1 MTSTTP
7 APQDTPQDQAAQL
20 AFSPI
25 DNELPLRWQRALH
38 LAPAGDLGVGRR
50 AVFFALL
57 TWLPIAIWAFVRGR
71 LVEADVGEPLLQHYG
86 VHIRC
91 LVVIPL
97 LILGEASLHAATRRF
112 LPQFL
117 ANGLVN
123 DDTRPRF
130 EAALRSARRW
140 RDASLPWVLVLGVAL
155 GWSLVDHPDPHVDAL
170 SWALAADGSLGFGG
184 AWYAYVVRP
193 LYVALLL
200 GWLWRIALL
209 TVLFVRVG
217 RLGLDLVPTHPDRAG
232 GLGFLEKLP
241 AAFTPVTFA
250 LATMLASR
258 WAHEIAHHG
267 QELQAFKLP
276 AAGFVVAWTLLLLLP
291 LLALMPALLAAKK
304 AALPRYAALVATQ
317 GRLVRRR
324 WVDRTSD
331 AEPPQIEPAGVG
343 PLADAASMYDAVR
356 SMRALPVGKAT
367 LLAILGPIVVPMLV
381 VAALRIPVRQ
391 LLLGVLKTLI

>member
-1 MTSTTP
+1 MTSTP
-7 APQDTPQDQAAQL
+7 ATPQRPSPGAAADL

-25 DNELPLRWQRALH
+25 ENELPLRWQRALH
-38 LAPAGDLGVGRR
+38 LAPPGDLGVVRR

-57 TWLPIAIWAFVRGR
+57 SWLPIAAWALVRGR
-71 LVEADVGEPLLQHYG
+71 FVAADVGEPLLQHYG
-86 VHIRC
+86 VHVRC

-117 ANGLVN
+117 ANGLV
-123 DDTRPRF
+123 DDETRSRF
-130 EAALRSARRW
+130 EATLRAARRW
-140 RDASLPWVLVLGVAL
+140 RDSSLPWVLVLGAAL
-155 GWSLVDHPDPHVDAL
+155 GWSLVDHPDPHVDTL
-170 SWALAADGSLGFGG
+170 SWALAADGGLGFGG

-193 LYVALLL
+193 LFVALLL

-209 TVLFVRVG
+209 AVLFARVG

-241 AAFTPVTFA
+241 AAFAPVTFA
-250 LATMLASR
+250 LSAMLASR

-267 QELQAFKLP
+267 QELEAFKLP
-276 AAGFVVAWTLLLLLP
+276 AGGFVVAWTMLLLVP
-291 LLALMPALLAAKK
+291 LLALMPALLAARK
-304 AALPRYAALVATQ
+304 AALPGYAALVAMQ

-343 PLADAASMYDAVR
+343 PLADSAAMYDAVK

-367 LLAILGPIVVPMLV
+367 FIAILGPIVLPMLIV
-381 VAALRIPVRQ
+381 VALRIPLRQ
-391 LLLGVLKTLI
+391 LLLGVLKTLV

>member
-1 MTSTTP
+1 MTSTIP
-7 APQDTPQDQAAQL
+7 APQDQAAEY

-38 LAPAGDLGVGRR
+38 LAPASDLGVGRR

-86 VHIRC
+86 VHVRC

-209 TVLFVRVG
+209 TVLFARVG

>member
-1 MTSTTP
+1 MTSTIPDPPSTS
-7 APQDTPQDQAAQL
+7 QEQAADV

-25 DNELPLRWQRALH
+25 DNEPPLRWQRALH
-38 LAPAGDLGVGRR
+38 LAPTGDLGVVRR

-57 TWLPIAIWAFVRGR
+57 TWLPIAAWALVRGR
-71 LVEADVGEPLLQHYG
+71 FVSAEVGEPLLQHYG
-86 VHIRC
+86 VHVRC

-97 LILGEASLHAATRRF
+97 LILGEAGLHAATRRL

-117 ANGLVN
+117 ANGLVD
-123 DDTRPRF
+123 DDTRPQF

-140 RDASLPWVLVLGVAL
+140 RDASLPWVLVLGAAL
-155 GWSLVDHPDPHVDAL
+155 GWSLVDHPDPHVDSL
-170 SWALAADGSLGFGG
+170 SWALVDGGLGFGG

-193 LYVALLL
+193 LFVALLL
-200 GWLWRIALL
+200 GWLWRIVLV
-209 TVLFVRVG
+209 TVLFARIG

-241 AAFTPVTFA
+241 GAFAPVTFA
-250 LATMLASR
+250 LSAMLASR

-267 QELQAFKLP
+267 QALEAFKLP
-276 AAGFVVAWTLLLLLP
+276 AAGFVVAWTLLLLMP
-291 LLALMPALLAAKK
+291 LVALMPALLAAKK
-304 AALPRYAALVATQ
+304 AALPRYAVLVATQ

-324 WVDRTSD
+324 WVDRTSET
-331 AEPPQIEPAGVG
+331 EPPLIEPAGVG
-343 PLADAASMYDAVR
+343 PLADAAAMYDAVK

-367 LLAILGPIVVPMLV
+367 LVAILGPIVVPMLV
-381 VAALRIPVRQ
+381 VVALRIPVRQ